1 MLAEYKPLSCTH
13 CMEETS
19 FSSMAG
25 EALLFEVSR
34 AEKLTS
40 GQWQVRMEHSEKA
53 QPSVIR
59 PGS

>member
-25 EALLFEVSR
+25 EALLLECKGGSR
-34 AEKLTS
+34 V
-40 GQWQVRMEHSEKA
+40 GQGSEEILSREGVRGW
-53 QPSVIR
+53 R
-59 PGS
+59 DN